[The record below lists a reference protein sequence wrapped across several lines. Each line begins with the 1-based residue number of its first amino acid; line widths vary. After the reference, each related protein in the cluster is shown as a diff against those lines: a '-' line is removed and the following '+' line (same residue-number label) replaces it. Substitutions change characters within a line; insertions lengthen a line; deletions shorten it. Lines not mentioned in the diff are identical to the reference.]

1 MQQKFIILD
10 RDGVINQDSDN
21 YIKSPQEWI
30 PIAGSLEAI
39 SQLNKAGYRIAI
51 ATNQSGVGRGYY
63 DLATLEAMHYKMQD
77 LLTPLG
83 GHIDHIEFCPHTPD
97 DHCECRKPKAG
108 MLNKI
113 AKKYALN
120 PQDIVMVG
128 DTMGDYQAANKAEMS
143 FVLVKTGKGERTL
156 ATRQL
161 PQDTPVYANLA
172 AYVSELFKE
181 ERSYFFITQRATEE
195 KLFPVKTTEHTKKFC
210 NLFLIPRSC
219 KCFLCGSPRL
229 LCGSLRYYFK

>member
-1 MQQKFIILD
+1 MQQKLIILD
-10 RDGVINQDSDN
+10 RDGVINEDSDY

-51 ATNQSGVGRGYY
+51 ATNQSGIGRGYY
-63 DLATLEAMHYKMQD
+63 DLMALKAMHHKMQK

-83 GHIDHIEFCPHTPD
+83 GYIDHIEFCPHTPD
-97 DHCECRKPKAG
+97 DNCECRKPKAG

-113 AKKYALN
+113 AQKYALK

-128 DTMGDYQAANKAEMS
+128 DTMGDYQAANKAGMS

-156 ATRQL
+156 ATGQL
-161 PQDTPVYANLA
+161 PLDTPVYANLA
-172 AYVSELFKE
+172 TYTS
-181 ERSYFFITQRATEE
+181 Q
-195 KLFPVKTTEHTKKFC
+195 
-210 NLFLIPRSC
+210 
-219 KCFLCGSPRL
+219 L
-229 LCGSLRYYFK
+229 L